1 MLRARAL
8 RRMIDSIR
16 RDKTIEDKN
25 QFIKDEMRFQLTEG
39 LKPSEYGLRDL
50 FENLVQGG
58 HDTVRG
64 WERGEQLTESAT
76 AVTTADFALV
86 AEQLLFTTVMDAYN
100 RATLVGNQL
109 VSPFPSTIQESEL
122 IPGVAVS
129 ADEFNVPIPEGKPY
143 PLVGLQPST
152 IRLPAAEKRGRIL
165 PITREMVTRDKTGL
179 LLQRADSLGE
189 ALGLNKEKRIID
201 TVTGADASYI
211 RKDEARATYAT
222 SVAGTFMGFTNI
234 NDHPFVDLSDIR
246 EMDETFNAISD
257 PDINEPL
264 NIVPTA
270 ILCGRDLAWQ
280 VRNAVR
286 ATEVREGD
294 ITAAATPQT
303 MHVGNRI
310 PFNLEIISSEH
321 LIRRLIART
330 GVGGIVAANRA
341 AANPYW
347 FFGNFPK
354 AFVYKEIWAMFSEQA
369 PVNNEEQFASD
380 IWFRLKVGEY
390 GVPGVREPRVV
401 IRSDGT

>member
-16 RDKTIEDKN
+16 RDKTIEDKD
-25 QFIKDEMRFQLTEG
+25 QFIKNEMRFQLTEG
-39 LKPSEYGLRDL
+39 LAPSEYGLRDL

-58 HDTVRG
+58 HDKVRG

-86 AEQLLFTTVMDAYN
+86 AEQLLFTTVLDAYN
-100 RATLVGNQL
+100 LASLVGDKLASTFQ
-109 VSPFPSTIQESEL
+109 STIQESEL
-122 IPGVAVS
+122 IPGVGTVF
-129 ADEFNVPIPEGKPY
+129 DEFAQPIPEGKPY
-143 PLVGLQPST
+143 PLIGLQPST
-152 IRLPAAEKRGRIL
+152 IRLPAAQKRGRIL
-165 PITREMVTRDKTGL
+165 PITREMIIRDKTGL
-179 LLQRADSLGE
+179 LLQRAESAGT

-201 TVTGADASYI
+201 TVTGADPSYI
-211 RKDEARATYAT
+211 RKDEARATYET
-222 SVAGTFMGFTNI
+222 SVAGTFMGFTNE

-264 NIVPTA
+264 DIVPNA

-310 PFNLEIISSEH
+310 PFNLDIISSEH
-321 LIRRLIART
+321 FIRRLLARN
-330 GVGGIVAANRA
+330 GAGGIVAANRA
-341 AANPYW
+341 AANAYW
-347 FFGNFPK
+347 YFG
-354 AFVYKEIWAMFSEQA
+354 S
-369 PVNNEEQFASD
+369 AS
-380 IWFRLKVGEY
+380 K
-390 GVPGVREPRVV
+390 PR
-401 IRSDGT
+401 